1 MRKFIRVKV
10 LLAGACIVTGLTA
23 QGQRAQSA
31 ERQTSGSLDVAVV
44 YNPLLANVVS
54 GNRFWM
60 QGGSV
65 QGHGQ
70 FWHGLSVV
78 GDVSGLHTASTG
90 GSSGVGLDMV
100 TATFGPRYTWSSAHR
115 RYAVFGQ
122 ALVGEAHGMNSVFP
136 NPAGANESANSLALY
151 VGGGVNL
158 RLKDHLALRAF
169 EADWLRTQLPNA
181 TTNVQ
186 NNFRV
191 GAGLIYRFK

>member
-31 ERQTSGSLDVAVV
+31 ERQTSGSLGVGGV
-44 YNPLLANVVS
+44 YHPLLATGVS
-54 GNRFWM
+54 GSRFWM

-90 GSSGVGLDMV
+90 GSSGVGWGLG
-100 TATFGPRYTWSSAHR
+100 TGTFGPR
-115 RYAVFGQ
+115 
-122 ALVGEAHGMNSVFP
+122 
-136 NPAGANESANSLALY
+136 
-151 VGGGVNL
+151 
-158 RLKDHLALRAF
+158 D
-169 EADWLRTQLPNA
+169 
-181 TTNVQ
+181 
-186 NNFRV
+186 
-191 GAGLIYRFK
+191 